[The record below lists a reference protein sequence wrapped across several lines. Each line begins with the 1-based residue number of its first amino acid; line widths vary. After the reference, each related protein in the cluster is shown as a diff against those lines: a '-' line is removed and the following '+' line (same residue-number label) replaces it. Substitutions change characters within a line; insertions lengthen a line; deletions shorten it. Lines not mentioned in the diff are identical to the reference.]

1 MAASWEEA
9 HRTCIRTAALFCITR
24 TVSVNNHR
32 LQTTATREMSSASNA
47 RLATHPT
54 LKAPNIILSTGRV
67 VSHRVS
73 KVQRLTPT
81 IIINPLQPLNN
92 LTISPASTLW
102 VSHSQSTAHQVVED
116 TTHLQQVAITIPHI
130 TIINSTH
137 ININSNWCPKRR
149 YFSSYSRS
157 SPRTKSNCVNSIS
170 NNLIISNNNKCP
182 NNKVSVC
189 LNNNKKV
196 QNHPR
201 SSLNNRRPSSDRKI
215 DDTTMLQLTNSN
227 FRIET
232 EVWLSLPTVRQLVT
246 IWTIRLLS
254 WVAISRPTLAQG
266 IGLKWLKSRLILSN
280 SSKWCTNR
288 SRMPLR
294 IISLGTHRIKWY
306 HCVWSQWRSSLKIRI
321 SKWYSAWY
329 STIRSFLAVL

>member
-54 LKAPNIILSTGRV
+54 PKAPSIILSTGRV

-81 IIINPLQPLNN
+81 TIINPLQLLNN

-102 VSHSQSTAHQVVED
+102 VSRSQSTAHQAEVD
-116 TTHLQQVAITIPHI
+116 TTLLQQVAITIPHI
-130 TIINSTH
+130 TIINSIR

-170 NNLIISNNNKCP
+170 NNLIISNNNKCR
-182 NNKVSVC
+182 NKVYEC

-201 SSLNNRRPSSDRKI
+201 SSPSNRQPSSDRKI

-232 EVWLSLPTVRQLVT
+232 EVWLSLRMVRQLVT

-254 WVAISRPTLAQG
+254 WVAISLPTLAQG

-280 SSKWCTNR
+280 SSRWCTNR

-306 HCVWSQWRSSLKIRI
+306 HCVWSQWRSSLRIRI
-321 SKWYSAWY
+321 SRWSSAWY